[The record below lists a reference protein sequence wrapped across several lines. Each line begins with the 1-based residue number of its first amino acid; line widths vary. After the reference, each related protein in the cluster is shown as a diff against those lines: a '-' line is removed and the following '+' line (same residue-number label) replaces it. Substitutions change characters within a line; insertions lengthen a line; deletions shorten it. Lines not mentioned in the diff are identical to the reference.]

1 MPEDQENL
9 VRAGRDVQP
18 SGLNDLIVG
27 VVCAVILVL
36 LLAIGT

>member
-18 SGLNDLIVG
+18 VGLGDQVTG
-27 VVCAVILVL
+27 VVWGIILVL
-36 LLAIGT
+36 FLAIGT